1 MVSGGRGG
9 VKDSFICTCTGTCNL
24 TVDVTKCIS
33 RRVTVR
39 KTFSCLSTWI
49 KMLEIYR
56 SIHINYLNCL
66 FGKIYQVIMI
76 NVASLFQD
84 EFTTGED
91 PVWSSVVPLCGV
103 RDVSQC

>member
-1 MVSGGRGG
+1 
-9 VKDSFICTCTGTCNL
+9 
-24 TVDVTKCIS
+24 
-33 RRVTVR
+33 
-39 KTFSCLSTWI
+39 
-49 KMLEIYR
+49 MLEIYR
-56 SIHINYLNCL
+56 SIHINYLISL

>member
-1 MVSGGRGG
+1 
-9 VKDSFICTCTGTCNL
+9 
-24 TVDVTKCIS
+24 
-33 RRVTVR
+33 
-39 KTFSCLSTWI
+39 
-49 KMLEIYR
+49 MLEIYR

-103 RDVSQC
+103 